1 MPQVLGGRL
10 AERFSAKWTLLA
22 GLLTS
27 SALTSA
33 TPWIATLGVAPL
45 VAHRIILGFV
55 HGLSMPSSVALVARW
70 APRRERSTFVALVFC
85 GRYMGIVVATLLFG
99 HLSSMSVAG
108 GWPFAFYM
116 SVVCSGRGSSCRTTR
131 LKRATMPNSTPK
143 FATKYKFGGRTKKR
157 KVYNFQK
164 KRRSPSEDVDGS
176 LPPVPSAPED
186 ADCGLGLA
194 GESGSDS
201 DHVRQMFR
209 RDTVMLDL
217 LKIEKDAEVKL
228 RNLA

>member
-1 MPQVLGGRL
+1 
-10 AERFSAKWTLLA
+10 
-22 GLLTS
+22 
-27 SALTSA
+27 
-33 TPWIATLGVAPL
+33 
-45 VAHRIILGFV
+45 
-55 HGLSMPSSVALVARW
+55 
-70 APRRERSTFVALVFC
+70 
-85 GRYMGIVVATLLFG
+85 
-99 HLSSMSVAG
+99 
-108 GWPFAFYM
+108 
-116 SVVCSGRGSSCRTTR
+116 
-131 LKRATMPNSTPK
+131 MPNSTPK

-201 DHVRQMFR
+201 DHVRQTFR
-209 RDTVMLDL
+209 RDTVMLEPADL

-228 RNLA
+228 RNLASTPATTRKSGLLACANDTATDDAAAGSDVMETRFALVSLDALNALQSNVKCKGCGGDVSAHR